1 MGRKTRD
8 DGATAVIERGKPDD
22 IAARVAALEVEA
34 RRAEATADVEQFRKI
49 VAGIAE
55 GIEPDGKTLA
65 AIGDLGRRLRLP
77 PDSVSIAVKAIRDE
91 RRLQAECDRTTDRI
105 KSVTGRRVELAAEM
119 KAAEAKL
126 LALREELAEYVGL
139 QQGYPHQAMAV
150 AHVRNEN
157 PLLFAPVSK
166 VTDRLVAV
174 DSGMGTAMFDSMKTQ
189 EWRVEGH
196 VSRSV
201 WEK

>member
-1 MGRKTRD
+1 MVRKNN
-8 DGATAVIERGKPDD
+8 DGAVAVIERGNPDD
-22 IAARVAALEVEA
+22 IAARVAAAEVKA
-34 RRAEATADVEQFRKI
+34 RRAEATADVEQFRRI
-49 VAGIAE
+49 VVAIAD
-55 GIEPDGKTLA
+55 GIEPDGRTLA

-77 PDSVSIAVKAIRDE
+77 PDSVSLAVKAIRDE
-91 RRLQAECDRTTDRI
+91 RRLQGECDRTTDRI
-105 KSVTGRRVELAAEM
+105 KSVKAREVELAAEM

-139 QQGYPHQAMAV
+139 HQGYPFQAIAV

-157 PLLFAPVSK
+157 PLLFAAVEK

-174 DSGMGTAMFDSMKTQ
+174 DSGMSTAMFDSMKTQ

-196 VSRSV
+196 LSGAA

>member
-1 MGRKTRD
+1 MVRKNN
-8 DGATAVIERGKPDD
+8 DGAVAVMERGNPDD

-34 RRAEATADVEQFRKI
+34 RRAEATADVEQFRSI
-49 VAGIAE
+49 VVAIAD

-77 PDSVSIAVKAIRDE
+77 PDSVSLAVKAIRDE
-91 RRLQAECDRTTDRI
+91 RRLQGECDRTTDRI
-105 KSVTGRRVELAAEM
+105 KSVKAREVELAAEM
-119 KAAEAKL
+119 KATEAKL

-139 QQGYPHQAMAV
+139 HQGYPFQAIAV

-157 PLLFAPVSK
+157 PLLFAAVAK

-174 DSGMGTAMFDSMKTQ
+174 DSGMSTAMFDSMKTK

-196 VSRSV
+196 LSGAA

>member
-1 MGRKTRD
+1 MLRWKSR
-8 DGATAVIERGKPDD
+8 
-22 IAARVAALEVEA
+22 
-34 RRAEATADVEQFRKI
+34 
-49 VAGIAE
+49 
-55 GIEPDGKTLA
+55 PDGPKRLRTLA

-91 RRLQAECDRTTDRI
+91 RRLQADCDRTTDRI
-105 KSVTGRRVELAAEM
+105 KSVKAREVELAAEM

-126 LALREELAEYVGL
+126 LALREELAEYVAL
-139 QQGYPHQAMAV
+139 HQGYPHQAIAV

-157 PLLFAPVSK
+157 PLLFAPLSK

-189 EWRVEGH
+189 EWRAEGH
-196 VSRSV
+196 VSGSV